1 MTLDVVSFKDVNCD
15 TEPTS
20 TTALDWRA
28 QTPILGA
35 RISRVLESCVI
46 GDDYLPSR
54 INWVVQSS
62 AVDYLHLLLV
72 AADHQMEEMGIKER
86 RFVISI
92 HDEVRYYFY
101 FNKSIFIR
109 CTDVCHKIGSSKLE
123 QCARDTFYFTQKFLK
138 NQKGFLCATGLR
150 KEQVK
155 LRLTMT
161 SRAVERR
168 RGSG

>member
-123 QCARDTFYFTQKFLK
+123 QCARDTFYFPQK
-138 NQKGFLCATGLR
+138 
-150 KEQVK
+150 
-155 LRLTMT
+155 
-161 SRAVERR
+161 S
-168 RGSG
+168 